1 MWLDKYVDVDAAHLY
16 DFPANEINV
25 IEYSMKVAATEL
37 NHDYFSYDYNP
48 LARKTTNN
56 ITVELLELL
65 QDNGF
70 KFVAVPNGTLRVY
83 FDRKKAKELYSNAR

>member
-16 DFPANEINV
+16 EFPQNEINV
-25 IEYSMKVAATEL
+25 IEFAIKVAVNDL

-48 LARKTTNN
+48 LARKTTNKF
-56 ITVELLELL
+56 TVELLELL

-70 KFVAVPNGTLRVY
+70 KFVAVPNGTLRIY
-83 FDRKKAKELYSNAR
+83 FDKKKVTELYNNAR